1 MKYKNIKEGIFIER
15 QNRFIG
21 LVKIDSQI
29 EKVHIPNTG
38 RCKEILK
45 KGARVLL
52 EKSDLKTR
60 KTKYSLVSAYK
71 ENILINIDSQAPNK
85 IVEEAIKNGKIFP
98 KYKNSYK
105 REVKFLNS
113 RFDFAFYKEKDLCGF
128 CEVKGVT
135 LEENGIA
142 MFPDAPTLRG
152 RKHLLELI
160 EVKKRGLDANVLFLI
175 QFKGA
180 DSFKANGERDK
191 EFAETLK
198 KTKIEGVK
206 IHIYDSLVSLDKV
219 ELSEKIRD
227 EI

>member
-85 IVEEAIKNGKIFP
+85 IVEEAIKKGKIFP
-98 KYKNSYK
+98 QYKNSYK

>member
-85 IVEEAIKNGKIFP
+85 IVEEAIKKGKIFP
-98 KYKNSYK
+98 QYKNSYK

-160 EVKKRGLDANVLFLI
+160 EVKKEDLMQMCSFLFNLREQI
-175 QFKGA
+175 PLRQM
-180 DSFKANGERDK
+180 EK
-191 EFAETLK
+191 E
-198 KTKIEGVK
+198 TKNLQK
-206 IHIYDSLVSLDKV
+206 P
-219 ELSEKIRD
+219 
-227 EI
+227 

>member
-1 MKYKNIKEGIFIER
+1 MKYKNIKEGIFLER

-21 LVKIDSQI
+21 FVKIDGQI
-29 EKVHIPNTG
+29 ERVHIPNTG
-38 RCKEILK
+38 RCKEILRK
-45 KGARVLL
+45 DARVLL

-85 IVEEAIKNGKIFP
+85 IVEEAIKSGKIFP
-98 KYKNSYK
+98 QYKNSYR

-135 LEENGIA
+135 LEENGLA

-152 RKHLLELI
+152 KKHLLELI
-160 EVKKRGLDANVLFLI
+160 EARKRGLDANVLFLI

-180 DSFKANGERDK
+180 DSFKANGERD
-191 EFAETLK
+191 EAFAKTLK
-198 KTKIEGVK
+198 KAKEAGVK
-206 IHIYDSLVSLDKV
+206 IHVYDSKV
-219 ELSEKIRD
+219 TFDQVEFSEKIKY

>member
-21 LVKIDSQI
+21 LVKIDGQI

-98 KYKNSYK
+98 QYKNSYK

-152 RKHLLELI
+152 KKHLLELI
-160 EVKKRGLDANVLFLI
+160 EAKKRGLDANVLFLI
-175 QFKGA
+175 QLKGI
-180 DSFKANGERDK
+180 DSFKVNIKRDK

-198 KTKIEGVK
+198 KAKIEGVK